1 MWGIFSV
8 SLSYILFGWMECEI
22 YHVHTK
28 KSPENIMQKEN
39 LFRGSSQAGLVERQR
54 IRKMYLLAPGNEA
67 GRSPGGFITARVDQ
81 AMAGLLVSE
90 SWAISGHRADP
101 HISCRVPSEDALLT
115 FLIYNSYSE
124 VIQIFISWLRMTL
137 VFLISNYCHSAF
149 QSWYI
154 PCGQGQTH
162 THFVITC
169 EALAPNPDR
178 VLWF

>member
-1 MWGIFSV
+1 MTPS
-8 SLSYILFGWMECEI
+8 I
-22 YHVHTK
+22 YVPISRK
-28 KSPENIMQKEN
+28 EYENIMQKEN

-67 GRSPGGFITARVDQ
+67 ERSPGGFITARVDQ

-124 VIQIFISWLRMTL
+124 VIQIFIS
-137 VFLISNYCHSAF
+137 
-149 QSWYI
+149 
-154 PCGQGQTH
+154 
-162 THFVITC
+162 
-169 EALAPNPDR
+169 
-178 VLWF
+178 